1 MKTIKTTIRIDASP
15 QTVWSIMDDLQ
26 GRRRVRPTG
35 VRRLREL
42 AQRDRYQPVV
52 HGDDPRPLCGT
63 DDSTYDAFSPEIM
76 DLIAWH
82 RRKIDR
88 LPQPAQ

>member
-15 QTVWSIMDDLQ
+15 QAVWSIMDDDPCGGPEFVGLVSSLNETGTSPSFIETIR
-26 GRRRVRPTG
+26 GRFAE
-35 VRRLREL
+35 LRIP
-42 AQRDRYQPVV
+42 A
-52 HGDDPRPLCGT
+52 
-63 DDSTYDAFSPEIM
+63 YDGFSPEIM

>member
-15 QTVWSIMDDLQ
+15 QTVWSIKDDLL
-26 GRRRVRPTG
+26 GRRRVRRTG

-42 AQRDRYQPVV
+42 SHRDRYQPVA
-52 HGDDPRPLCGT
+52 HGGDLRSPCGT

-76 DLIAWH
+76 DLIAWL
-82 RRKIDR
+82 RGKIQR
-88 LPQPAQ
+88 LPQPTQ